1 MATIALNR
9 IRPHTFY
16 LKSLQEKNQ
25 GKKESKPNIIKKN
38 QGNTET
44 KLGNQKTKIQE
55 AWEKYAILK
64 DSKYIVSASSLI
76 ENHYTTQPS
85 NTFVLANGFGIISDF
100 FQFKNAWHTYKYGK
114 KLQKSLRYK
123 EAKRNFTQAKIG
135 FIRGAANLGS
145 NIFMI
150 IARVASVGVSAIMGY
165 IAFGFTLIAEPF
177 SIFKTCRYDMPQNI
191 ANIKKLKTEIKNNP
205 NDPGLKNRLRKQIF
219 DLAGNILLLVA
230 RLAIVAATIGS
241 IFLLASSGIF
251 VGLTSPFGFVLL
263 AAMAIYILG
272 SVIRLI
278 AAKKKVVKPLIK

>member
-1 MATIALNR
+1 MATIALNT
-9 IRPHTFY
+9 IRPQTFF
-16 LKSLQEKNQ
+16 LKSLPAKNQ
-25 GKKESKPNIIKKN
+25 AKKEDKLNLIKKN
-38 QGNTET
+38 QDNTEK
-44 KLGNQKTKIQE
+44 KLTSQKTKIQE

-114 KLQKSLRYK
+114 KLKRSCNYK
-123 EAKRNFTQAKIG
+123 EAKRNFAQARIG
-135 FIRGAANLGS
+135 FIRAAANLGS

-150 IARVASVGVSAIMGY
+150 IARVASVGVSTIMGY

-191 ANIKKLKTEIKNNP
+191 ANIKKLKAGIKNNQ
-205 NDPGLKNRLRKQIF
+205 NDAGLKNRLRKQIF
-219 DLAGNILLLVA
+219 DLVGNILLLVA
-230 RLAIVAATIGS
+230 RLAIVGATIGS
-241 IFLLASSGIF
+241 IFLLATSGIF
-251 VGLTSPFGFVLL
+251 IGLTSPFGFVLL

-272 SVIRLI
+272 SIIRLI
-278 AAKKKVVKPLIK
+278 AAESQVKKLIK